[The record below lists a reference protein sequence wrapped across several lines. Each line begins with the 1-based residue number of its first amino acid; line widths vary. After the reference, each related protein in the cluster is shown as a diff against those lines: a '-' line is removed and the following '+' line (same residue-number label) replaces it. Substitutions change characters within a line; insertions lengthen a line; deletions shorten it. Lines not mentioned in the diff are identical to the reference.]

1 MNNYPTE
8 ILDKLNNQKSEF
20 TDLLHSGENWQTKWT
35 KLLKEIITKIGQ
47 EKNYYVSAG
56 GIKEADEGEWLFDL
70 VWSDLNNAAE
80 KTTVKNIPLVL
91 ESEISKI
98 TFGGFKED
106 FDKLFFAPNS
116 TKIFVTRIIANDET
130 VLNECIDFA
139 QKSVNDNI
147 NINANNGVYLIIW
160 QEEKGFRLEYISS
173 QN

>member
-1 MNNYPTE
+1 MNNYASE
-8 ILDKLNNQKSEF
+8 ILEKLNNQKSEF
-20 TDLLHSGENWQTKWT
+20 TDLLHSGESWQTKWT

-47 EKNYYVSAG
+47 DKDYCVSTS

-70 VWSDLNNAAE
+70 VWSDLNIDAG
-80 KTTVKNIPLVL
+80 KSTVKNIPLVL

-116 TKIFVTRIIANDET
+116 TKIFITRTIANDET
-130 VLNECIDFA
+130 ILKECIDFA

-147 NINANNGVYLIIW
+147 NISTHNGVYIIIW
-160 QEEKGFRLEYISS
+160 QEVKGFKLEYISS